1 MSRFSNAAA
10 LTSFGAAALLA
21 LSANAVPLMQKNISV
36 AHAWMVVDA
45 VNAECG
51 APDRQ
56 SMTIAVV
63 DRAGNPVLMIRAD
76 TASPHNWNQVFR
88 KAYTARTFRRPS
100 IVWRDDSAPGTE
112 RLGQRSWRMFF
123 HLAVG
128 RRSCQVTKPLV
139 QLVSRAQWVASLLTM
154 PARAL
159 LPPLS
164 RASWSKG
171 D

>member
-1 MSRFSNAAA
+1 MSRLSKSTA
-10 LTSFGAAALLA
+10 LATIGAAALFA
-21 LSANAVPLMQKNISV
+21 LSASAAPLMQKNISV

-51 APDRQ
+51 QPGRQ

-63 DRAGNPVLMIRAD
+63 DRAGDPVLMIRAD

-112 RLGQRSWRMFF
+112 RLGQRQLSNVLPLGGGAPIMSGDETVG
-123 HLAVG
+123 AVG
-128 RRSCQVTKPLV
+128 ISGAMGGQPADDAC
-139 QLVSRAQWVASLLTM
+139 
-154 PARAL
+154 ARAAA
-159 LPPLS
+159 
-164 RASWSKG
+164 ASIAG
-171 D
+171 ELE